1 MDFVTPA
8 LLGGAA
14 LAVVPVVL
22 HLVMRQQ
29 PRHLEFP
36 ALRFVRLRQN
46 ANRRK
51 LKLRH
56 LLLLALRTAVVGLL
70 AAALARPTI
79 QTSGVLGDQEAPVA
93 AALVFDTSPRMDYRR
108 QNQTRLQTAQEIGQW
123 LVQQLP
129 VESRVAVVDGR
140 HTEPVFQV
148 DLGAAQDRIGRLEA
162 SAVARPLWERA
173 EAAAKLLEEGKR
185 ADQDL
190 PERKELYVFTDL
202 TRPAWE
208 GDSAARLRQRLA
220 RLAGLGIYIIDVGVE
235 EPQNFAL
242 GEARMSAQVLARNQ
256 PWTVGTEVSCV
267 GAGESRVVECFL
279 YDRVGQPEKRGQEE
293 IEAQPGEARSVEFR
307 LGGLEVGSHCG
318 YLQIVGSDGLAID
331 DRRFFTVEVIPPW
344 KVLIAAAPPVEER
357 SFYLVEALAPEGF
370 RKTGRARFECRT
382 VALSELAAETL
393 DDHAVV
399 CLVDPGPLSDEA
411 WERLAAYAKT
421 GGSVAIFLG
430 PACQPQAF
438 NRPAAQQLL
447 PGNIGKPAKYPD
459 GDLYLNTDDS
469 QHPLLA
475 KFRSLRG
482 SIPWDALPVYSYWQV
497 IKPEAGVL
505 TVCNFRN
512 NQPAILER
520 PMVEGHSKGRVLTM
534 TTPVSR
540 VDSSEDD
547 VWNHLADWP
556 ENWPYV
562 MLMDQAIA
570 YLAGG
575 SSDLLNYRAG
585 ATVVLKLP
593 FDKPQSYLVKRIAD
607 DPLAADSPA
616 VRKTANP
623 QQPEI
628 RVEDTERPGNYR
640 VTAGGEEGALDRAF
654 SVNVDPAAT
663 DLERIAEKR
672 LAEILGDV
680 KFRVAHNREEIDRDV
695 SAGRVGREL
704 FPFLIVAVA
713 VVLGL
718 EHLLSN
724 LFYRERQQARG

>member
-8 LLGGAA
+8 LLGGAL
-14 LAVVPVVL
+14 LAAVPVVL

-36 ALRFVRLRQN
+36 ALRFVRERQN
-46 ANRRK
+46 ANRRR
-51 LKLRH
+51 LRLRH
-56 LLLLALRTAVVGLL
+56 LLLLLLRTAVVGLL

-79 QTSGVLGDQEAPVA
+79 HTASVLGDQEAPVA
-93 AALVFDTSPRMDYRR
+93 AALVFDSSPRMDYRR
-108 QNQTRLQTAQEIGQW
+108 QNQTRLQSAQEIGLW

-129 VESRVAVVDGR
+129 VESHVAVVDGR
-140 HTEPVFQV
+140 HTEPVFQI

-162 SAVARPLWERA
+162 SPVARPLWERV
-173 EAAAKLLEEGKR
+173 EAAAKLLEEGTR
-185 ADQDL
+185 DGQDL

-202 TRPAWE
+202 TRGAWE
-208 GDSAARLRQRLA
+208 GDSSARLRQRLA
-220 RLAGLGIYIIDVGVE
+220 KLPGMGIYVIDVGVA

-242 GEARMSAQVLARNQ
+242 GEVRLSGQVLARNQ
-256 PWTVGTEVSCV
+256 PWTVGTEISCI
-267 GAGESRVVECFL
+267 GMGENRVVECYL
-279 YDRVGQPEKRGQEE
+279 YGREGQPEKRGQEE
-293 IEAQPGEARSVEFR
+293 IEARPGEARSVEFR
-307 LGGLEVGSHCG
+307 LGGLDTGSHYG
-318 YLQIVGSDGLAID
+318 YLQIVGSDGLPFD
-331 DRRFFTVEVIPPW
+331 DRRFFTVDVIPPW

-357 SFYLVEALAPEGF
+357 TFFLVEALAPEGF
-370 RKTGRARFECRT
+370 RKTGRARFECRM
-382 VALSELAAETL
+382 VPFSELTTETFE
-393 DDHAVV
+393 DHAVV
-399 CLVDPGPLSDEA
+399 CLVDPGPLGDDA
-411 WERLAAYAKT
+411 WERLATYAKG

-438 NRPAAQQLL
+438 NRPSVQQLL
-447 PGNIGKPAKYPD
+447 PGNIGKPARYPE

-469 QHPLLA
+469 QHPMLA

-505 TVCNFRN
+505 TVCNYRN
-512 NQPAILER
+512 NQPAILEK
-520 PMVEGHSKGRVLTM
+520 PMVERQSKGRVLTM

-547 VWNHLADWP
+547 AWNHLADWP

-562 MLMDQAIA
+562 MLMDQMFA
-570 YLAGG
+570 YLAGN
-575 SSDLLNYRAG
+575 SNDILNYPAG

-593 FDKPQSYLVKRIAD
+593 FDQPPSYLVKRIAD
-607 DPLAADSPA
+607 DPLAAAGDSPP
-616 VRKTANP
+616 VRKAANP

-628 RVEDTERPGNYR
+628 RIEDTERPGNYR
-640 VTAGGEEGALDRAF
+640 VTAGGDEGGLDRGF
-654 SVNVDPAAT
+654 SVNVDPAAS
-663 DLERIAEKR
+663 DLERIAEER
-672 LAEILGDV
+672 LAEVFGEA
-680 KFRVAHNREEIDRDV
+680 KFRVAHNRQEIDRDV

-704 FPFLIVAVA
+704 FGFLMVAVA

-724 LFYRERQQARG
+724 LFYRERR